1 MPLVYESLSWQ
12 HGVFLGATLSSET
25 TAAATGAVGVVR
37 RDPFAMLPFCGY
49 NMGDYFAHWL
59 EVGSRLTRPPRIFRV
74 NWFRR
79 DQDGK
84 LLWPGFGQNLRV
96 LQWVIDRCR
105 GGTGAVES
113 PIGLLPAKG
122 ALDLDGLGLDEAA
135 AEKLFALDV
144 EGWKAALRSQSEFL
158 DRFGARMPDG
168 IRAEHKALEARLQ
181 LSQVSTSAR

>member
-1 MPLVYESLSWQ
+1 
-12 HGVFLGATLSSET
+12 
-25 TAAATGAVGVVR
+25 
-37 RDPFAMLPFCGY
+37 
-49 NMGDYFAHWL
+49 
-59 EVGSRLTRPPRIFRV
+59 V

-105 GGTGAVES
+105 GATGAVES